1 MSLNHKKL
9 QKREENENKIKELM
23 KNNGERIT
31 WADIIDRLERRT
43 VEKVIENSLKE
54 RDNNKNKRQNRRR
67 NIIIFELP
75 KSKKKLDQKRGK
87 KWILRIS

>member
-9 QKREENENKIKELM
+9 QKREEENENKIKELM

-31 WADIIDRLERRT
+31 WPDIMDRLERRT

-75 KSKKKLDQKRGK
+75 KSKKNWTRREERSGY
-87 KWILRIS
+87 